1 MQEFITRQEF
11 TVLGRQEAFGPENQ
25 NPLGS

>member
-1 MQEFITRQEF
+1 MLEFIIRQKF
-11 TVLGRQEAFGPENQ
+11 TVLGNPEVFGPENQ